1 MPQPLTAPADTRPT
15 SAHRSLAPVM
25 IDGVTI
31 PATSGHTAGAH
42 STTRSNNH
50 TDMSHTAMS
59 QTTNQHTEVTRSGV
73 SHAGANH
80 NGVNHAEVNH
90 AEVNHNGVSH
100 KGVNLA
106 GLLAEQTG
114 VGQDVPEAT
123 GGDAPSATPNPA
135 TAAAAAFTEADVL
148 TAHLGGK
155 LSIELRAPIADRR
168 DLSMLYTPGVAGV
181 SSLIAREPAAA
192 RAYTWASRVVAVI
205 SDGTAVLGL
214 GDIGPKA
221 ALPVMEGK
229 SALMKAFA
237 GLDSVPIVLDTTD
250 PDGIVAAVKA
260 IAPSFGAINLED
272 ISAPRCFEV
281 EQRLTG
287 ALDIPVMHDDQHG
300 TAVVVLAA
308 LMNAASVIQRVMID
322 LKVVVAGAGAAGI
335 ACAKILHAAGVRDLI
350 VVDSKGVLHPS
361 RDNLHPVKSAMA
373 EMTNPRGIS
382 GSLADAMAG
391 ADVFI
396 GVSGGSVDPA
406 LVETMGPQPI
416 IFALANPTPEI
427 DPREAARRGAAVV
440 ATGRSDY
447 PNQINN
453 VLAFP
458 GIFLGA
464 LDCGAR
470 RITEGMKVAA
480 SGAICA
486 AVPGRAT
493 ADRIVPDPF
502 SPGLARM
509 VADAVMNAA
518 RAEGVAGLETWPC

>member
-1 MPQPLTAPADTRPT
+1 MSTPSTTTLTADLSKPDR
-15 SAHRSLAPVM
+15 
-25 IDGVTI
+25 
-31 PATSGHTAGAH
+31 
-42 STTRSNNH
+42 
-50 TDMSHTAMS
+50 
-59 QTTNQHTEVTRSGV
+59 
-73 SHAGANH
+73 
-80 NGVNHAEVNH
+80 NGVP
-90 AEVNHNGVSH
+90 VSADQP
-100 KGVNLA
+100 GAPLA
-106 GLLAEQTG
+106 
-114 VGQDVPEAT
+114 
-123 GGDAPSATPNPA
+123 SAG
-135 TAAAAAFTEADVL
+135 FTEADVL

-155 LSIELRAPIADRR
+155 LSVGLRAPLLDRR

-221 ALPVMEGK
+221 SLPVMEGK
-229 SALMKAFA
+229 SALIKAFA
-237 GLDSVPIVLDTTD
+237 GLDSVPIVLNTTD
-250 PDGIVAAVKA
+250 PDAIVAAVTA

-281 EQRLTG
+281 EQRLTE

-308 LMNAASVIQRVMID
+308 LMNAASVIHRVMID
-322 LKVVVAGAGAAGI
+322 LRVVIAGAGAAGI
-335 ACAKILHAAGVRDLI
+335 ACARILSAAGVRDL
-350 VVDSKGVLHPS
+350 VLVDSVGVLHPS
-361 RDNLHPVKSAMA
+361 RPDLHPVKA
-373 EMTNPRGIS
+373 EMAASTNPRGVS
-382 GSLADAMAG
+382 GALADAMAG

-396 GVSGGSVDPA
+396 GVSGGTVDPA
-406 LVETMGPQPI
+406 LIDTMGPQPI
-416 IFALANPTPEI
+416 VFALANPTPEI
-427 DPREAARRGAAVV
+427 DPRAAAAHGAAVV

-470 RITEGMKVAA
+470 RITESMKVAA

-486 AVPGRAT
+486 AVPGRAS

-502 SPGLARM
+502 APGLARM
-509 VADAVMNAA
+509 VADAVINAA
-518 RAEGVAGLETWPC
+518 RAEGVAGFETWPC

>member
-1 MPQPLTAPADTRPT
+1 MPQPLPMPADTRPT
-15 SAHRSLAPVM
+15 SAHPTLAPVM
-25 IDGVTI
+25 IDGVTT
-31 PATSGHTAGAH
+31 PATSPRP
-42 STTRSNNH
+42 TTRAHNHTEKNH
-50 TDMSHTAMS
+50 TDMNHTDMNHSDMNHTVTHHAPLNHTA
-59 QTTNQHTEVTRSGV
+59 V
-73 SHAGANH
+73 SDDHADAVIPAPAANGANH
-80 NGVNHAEVNH
+80 
-90 AEVNHNGVSH
+90 
-100 KGVNLA
+100 
-106 GLLAEQTG
+106 T
-114 VGQDVPEAT
+114 PT
-123 GGDAPSATPNPA
+123 TTPTPSS
-135 TAAAAAFTEADVL
+135 AAAPTAFTDADVL

-155 LSIELRAPIADRR
+155 LGIQLRAPIADRR

-281 EQRLTG
+281 EQRLTE

-350 VVDSKGVLHPS
+350 VVDSKGVLHSS
-361 RDNLHPVKSAMA
+361 RENLHPVKAAMA

-382 GSLADAMAG
+382 GSLADAMVG

-480 SGAICA
+480 AGAICA
-486 AVPGRAT
+486 AVPGRAS

-502 SPGLARM
+502 TPGLARM
-509 VADAVMNAA
+509 VADVVMNVA

>member
-1 MPQPLTAPADTRPT
+1 MPQPSPMPADTRPT
-15 SAHRSLAPVM
+15 SAHPTLAPVM
-25 IDGVTI
+25 IDGVTT
-31 PATSGHTAGAH
+31 PATSPRP
-42 STTRSNNH
+42 TTRAHNHTEKNH
-50 TDMSHTAMS
+50 TDMNHTDMNHTVTHHAPLNHTA
-59 QTTNQHTEVTRSGV
+59 V
-73 SHAGANH
+73 SDDHADAVIPAPAANGANH
-80 NGVNHAEVNH
+80 
-90 AEVNHNGVSH
+90 
-100 KGVNLA
+100 
-106 GLLAEQTG
+106 T
-114 VGQDVPEAT
+114 PT
-123 GGDAPSATPNPA
+123 TTPTPSS
-135 TAAAAAFTEADVL
+135 AAAPAAFTDADVL

-155 LSIELRAPIADRR
+155 LGIQLRAPIADRR
-168 DLSMLYTPGVAGV
+168 DLSMLYTPGVALV

-281 EQRLTG
+281 EQRLTE

-350 VVDSKGVLHPS
+350 VVDSKGVLHSS
-361 RDNLHPVKSAMA
+361 RENLHPVKAAMA

-382 GSLADAMAG
+382 GSLADAMVG

-480 SGAICA
+480 AGAICA
-486 AVPGRAT
+486 AVPGRAS

-502 SPGLARM
+502 TPGLARM
-509 VADAVMNAA
+509 VADVVMNVA

>member
-1 MPQPLTAPADTRPT
+1 MPQPLPMPADTLPT
-15 SAHRSLAPVM
+15 PAHRIPAPVTSSE
-25 IDGVTI
+25 VPS
-31 PATSGHTAGAH
+31 PASGAH
-42 STTRSNNH
+42 ATTRAHHHTEKNH
-50 TDMSHTAMS
+50 ADMSHSTNHSPIHTANNHAA
-59 QTTNQHTEVTRSGV
+59 TNHAVNQRVAVNHTVLQEDLSGAV
-73 SHAGANH
+73 IPV
-80 NGVNHAEVNH
+80 NGVAH
-90 AEVNHNGVSH
+90 
-100 KGVNLA
+100 
-106 GLLAEQTG
+106 
-114 VGQDVPEAT
+114 
-123 GGDAPSATPNPA
+123 
-135 TAAAAAFTEADVL
+135 AAADAQPGTSAAGPAAFTEADVL

-281 EQRLTG
+281 EQRLTE

-308 LMNAASVIQRVMID
+308 LMNAASVIQRVMVD

-361 RDNLHPVKSAMA
+361 RDNLHPVKAEMA
-373 EMTNPRGIS
+373 AMTNPRGIS

-406 LVETMGPQPI
+406 LVESMGPQPI

-502 SPGLARM
+502 TPGLARM

>member
-1 MPQPLTAPADTRPT
+1 MPQTLPMPADTLPT
-15 SAHRSLAPVM
+15 SAHRALAPVI
-25 IDGVTI
+25 IDGVTT
-31 PATSGHTAGAH
+31 PAPSAH
-42 STTRSNNH
+42 STTRANNH
-50 TDMSHTAMS
+50 TDMSHTAMN
-59 QTTNQHTEVTRSGV
+59 QFTNHHTGLD
-73 SHAGANH
+73 H
-80 NGVNHAEVNH
+80 NGLDHTGLDHTLVIPDR
-90 AEVNHNGVSH
+90 
-100 KGVNLA
+100 A
-106 GLLAEQTG
+106 GLDDHAPAANGAIHT
-114 VGQDVPEAT
+114 AT
-123 GGDAPSATPNPA
+123 TPAAPPA
-135 TAAAAAFTEADVL
+135 PAPAPTAPAAFTDADVL
-148 TAHLGGK
+148 AAHLGGK

-237 GLDSVPIVLDTTD
+237 DLDSVPIVLDTTD

-281 EQRLTG
+281 EQRLTE

-322 LKVVVAGAGAAGI
+322 LRVVVAGAGAAGI

-361 RDNLHPVKSAMA
+361 RENLHPVKAAMA
-373 EMTNPRGIS
+373 QMTNPRGIS

-447 PNQINN
+447 ANQINN

-486 AVPGRAT
+486 AVPGRAS

-502 SPGLARM
+502 TPGLARM

-518 RAEGVAGLETWPC
+518 RAEGVAETWPC